1 MQKNL
6 CRGFTLIELFVVITI
21 ILILASIAY
30 PIYTN
35 VQERARATQ
44 DMNNLRQIG
53 LATQMYVNDN
63 DGLVPASTT
72 WPGTSTTPGLYSK
85 YMPGRKSF
93 QSPFDKRGS
102 LETDTAP
109 VSYGFNANVYA
120 ASPGIARDITR
131 VVSPSLTILM
141 APRYVGDPRIAAS
154 WTGTTTTAPN
164 LTAGGD
170 PANTR
175 GTHGNAR
182 RINALFCDLHV
193 EDLSFGPSSV
203 VGTFQD
209 TTSNPVGQKHWD
221 PTK

>member
-1 MQKNL
+1 MQKNF
-6 CRGFTLIELFVVITI
+6 CRAFTLIELFVVIAI

-109 VSYGFNANVYA
+109 VSYGFNANVYT

-141 APRYVGDPRIAAS
+141 APRYVGDPRIATS
-154 WTGTTTTAPN
+154 WTGTTTTAPD

-209 TTSNPVGQKHWD
+209 KTSDPVGLKHWD